1 LVAEEVERVYPEL
14 VTYGLDGKV
23 ETVRYS
29 MLTSMLLNELQKQTR
44 ELQNQTR
51 ENQGQAEQ
59 LSKLSAQVAAVNTST
74 RGCRVKC
81 ELPTSPPIN
90 AGAACHDGA
99 GGARAERRSQSDCSL
114 QQVKTGGSGYL

>member
-59 LSKLSAQVAAVNTST
+59 LSKLSAQVAAVKTST
-74 RGCRVKC
+74 RREVA
-81 ELPTSPPIN
+81 ELN
-90 AGAACHDGA
+90 ASYQRALQSMQERLATMEQAVHARKGGRNLTAAFN
-99 GGARAERRSQSDCSL
+99 R
-114 QQVKTGGSGYL
+114 